1 MAVDLAK
8 IFTYPYDN
16 DLLMRKQKS
25 IRRALLARESV
36 SYIKKRVAILGGST
50 TDDIKNILELFL
62 LEAGIC
68 PTFYQSEYNRYYE
81 DAVFGAPELEDFQP
95 EIIIIYTGAVNIINR
110 PQLNDTLD
118 TVNEKIK
125 AEIARYRTI
134 HEKLARF
141 KAVIIQNNFER
152 PPYDDLG
159 SLSASAPYG
168 MARFINLLNEELAR
182 EAADFPNVYLHDLN
196 SLAARAGAKWHNLSQ
211 YYAYKLAQ
219 DYDFIPAAAL
229 GIAKII
235 RAILGKGKK
244 CLVLDLDNTLWGGII
259 GDDGID
265 GIAIG
270 NETPLAESFTAW
282 QTYVKSLKERGVI
295 LAVCSKND
303 DEVARSGFN
312 HPDSVLKADDFI
324 AFYAN
329 WQPKNINIQAIARD
343 INIGTDSLVFID
355 DNPAEREIVR
365 QNLPEVAVPEVTAGD
380 ITSYIQAIEGAGYF
394 EPAAISADDLKRSAT
409 YQENKARAALLSS
422 AEDYDTY
429 LASLAMRAEIDS
441 FVPVY
446 YDRIAQLT
454 NKSNQFNLTTIRYT
468 RADIERMA
476 ADDKYITLYGRLEDK
491 FGDNGLVSVVIGQ
504 KIGDSVEILLWLMSC
519 RVLKRGMENA
529 MLDALV
535 ERAKAAGAR
544 RLLGKYIPTKKNK
557 MVAEL
562 FDDLG
567 FTRLSE
573 DESGVRD
580 YVLILGSYTNH
591 GRFIR
596 RSIRAF

>member
-25 IRRALLARESV
+25 IRRALLARENV
-36 SYIKKRVAILGGST
+36 SYTKKRVAILGGST

-62 LEAGIC
+62 LEAGIS

-95 EIIIIYTGAVNIINR
+95 EIIIIYTSAANIINK
-110 PQLNDTLD
+110 PQLNDTLAAVK
-118 TVNEKIK
+118 TKVQS
-125 AEIARYRTI
+125 EIARYRKV

-141 KAVIIQNNFER
+141 NAVIIQNNFER

-159 SLSASAPYG
+159 SLSFSAPYG
-168 MARFINLLNEELAR
+168 MARFINLLNEALAA
-182 EAADFPNVYLHDLN
+182 ETADFPNVYLHDLN
-196 SLAARAGAKWHNLSQ
+196 TLAARVGTRWHNLSQ

-219 DYDFIPAAAL
+219 DYDFIPLAAL

-235 RAILGKGKK
+235 RAILGKNKK

-259 GDDGID
+259 GDDGVD

-270 NETPLAESFTAW
+270 HETPLAESFTTW

-365 QNLPEVAVPEVTAGD
+365 QNLPEVAVPEVMAGD
-380 ITSYIQAIEGAGYF
+380 IASYIQAIEGAGYF

-441 FVPVY
+441 FIPVY

-519 RVLKRGMENA
+519 RVLKRGMENV

-562 FDDLG
+562 LDDFG
-567 FTRLSE
+567 FTRISE

-580 YVLILGSYTNH
+580 YVLILGSYTNQ

-596 RSIRAF
+596 RSTLAI

>member
-62 LEAGIC
+62 LEAGIS

-81 DAVFGAPELEDFQP
+81 DAVFGAPELESFQP

-141 KAVIIQNNFER
+141 NAVIIQNNFER

-182 EAADFPNVYLHDLN
+182 EAADFPNVYMHDLN
-196 SLAARAGAKWHNLSQ
+196 SLAARVGAKWHNLSQ
-211 YYAYKLAQ
+211 YYAYKLVQ
-219 DYDFIPAAAL
+219 DYDFIPMAAL

-235 RAILGKGKK
+235 RAILGKNKK

-270 NETPLAESFTAW
+270 HETPLAESFTAW

-303 DEVARSGFN
+303 DEVARSGFT

-324 AFYAN
+324 TFYAN
-329 WQPKNINIQAIARD
+329 WQPKNINIAAIARD

-365 QNLPEVAVPEVTAGD
+365 QNLPEVAVPEVVAGD
-380 ITSYIQAIEGAGYF
+380 IASYIQAIEGAGYF

-409 YQENKARAALLSS
+409 YQENKARAALLSN

-519 RVLKRGMENA
+519 RVLKRGMENV

-562 FDDLG
+562 FDDFG

-580 YVLILGSYTNH
+580 YVLVLGSYTNQ

-596 RSIRAF
+596 RSTRAF

>member
-36 SYIKKRVAILGGST
+36 SYTKKRVAILGGST

-118 TVNEKIK
+118 TVNEKVQ

-141 KAVIIQNNFER
+141 NAVIVQNNFER
-152 PPYDDLG
+152 PPYDNLG

-196 SLAARAGAKWHNLSQ
+196 SLAARVGAKWHNLSQ

-244 CLVLDLDNTLWGGII
+244 CLVLDLDNTLWGGVI

-270 NETPLAESFTAW
+270 HETPLAESFTAW

-365 QNLPEVAVPEVTAGD
+365 QNLPEVAVPEVVASD
-380 ITSYIQAIEGAGYF
+380 IASYIQAIEGAGYF

-409 YQENKARAALLSS
+409 YQENKARAELLSS

-429 LASLAMRAEIDS
+429 LASLAMHAEIDS

-476 ADDKYITLYGRLEDK
+476 TDDKYITLYGRLEDK

-562 FDDLG
+562 FDDFG

-580 YVLILGSYTNH
+580 YVLILGSYTNQ

-596 RSIRAF
+596 RSARAF

>member
-25 IRRALLARESV
+25 IRRALLARENV
-36 SYIKKRVAILGGST
+36 SYTKKRVAILGGST

-62 LEAGIC
+62 LEAGIS

-95 EIIIIYTGAVNIINR
+95 EIIIIYTSAANIINK
-110 PQLNDTLD
+110 PQLNDTLAAVK
-118 TVNEKIK
+118 TKVQS
-125 AEIARYRTI
+125 EIARYRKV

-141 KAVIIQNNFER
+141 NAVIIQNNFER

-159 SLSASAPYG
+159 SLSFSAPYG
-168 MARFINLLNEELAR
+168 MARFINLLNEALAA
-182 EAADFPNVYLHDLN
+182 ETADFPNVYLHDLN
-196 SLAARAGAKWHNLSQ
+196 TLAARVGTRWHNLSQ

-219 DYDFIPAAAL
+219 DYDFIPLAAL

-235 RAILGKGKK
+235 RAILGKNKK

-259 GDDGID
+259 GDDGVD

-270 NETPLAESFTAW
+270 HETPLAESFTAW
-282 QTYVKSLKERGVI
+282 QTYVRSLKERGVI
-295 LAVCSKND
+295 LAVCSKNN
-303 DEVARSGFN
+303 DEVARSGFT

-365 QNLPEVAVPEVTAGD
+365 QNLPEVAVPEVASCD
-380 ITSYIQAIEGAGYF
+380 IASYIQAIEGAGYF

-409 YQENKARAALLSS
+409 YQENKARKELLSS

-429 LASLAMRAEIDS
+429 LASLAMHAEIDS

-476 ADDKYITLYGRLEDK
+476 TDDKYITLYGRLEDK

-535 ERAKAAGAR
+535 ERAKAVGAR
-544 RLLGKYIPTKKNK
+544 RLLGKFIPTKKNK

-562 FDDLG
+562 FDSFG

-573 DESGVRD
+573 DENGVRD
-580 YVLILGSYTNH
+580 YVLVLGSYSRQ

-596 RSIRAF
+596 RSTRAF

>member
-25 IRRALLARESV
+25 IRRALLERENV
-36 SYIKKRVAILGGST
+36 SYTKKRVAILGGST

-62 LEAGIC
+62 LEAGIS

-95 EIIIIYTGAVNIINR
+95 EIIIIYTSAANIINK
-110 PQLNDTLD
+110 PQLNDTLA
-118 TVNEKIK
+118 TVKTK
-125 AEIARYRTI
+125 VQSEIARYRKV

-141 KAVIIQNNFER
+141 NAVIIQNNFER

-159 SLSASAPYG
+159 SLSFSAPYG
-168 MARFINLLNEELAR
+168 MARFINLLNEALAA
-182 EAADFPNVYLHDLN
+182 ETADFPNVYLHDLN
-196 SLAARAGAKWHNLSQ
+196 TLAARVGARWHNLSQ

-219 DYDFIPAAAL
+219 DYDFIPLAAL

-235 RAILGKGKK
+235 RAILGKNKK

-259 GDDGID
+259 GDDGVD

-270 NETPLAESFTAW
+270 HETPLAESFTAW
-282 QTYVKSLKERGVI
+282 QTYVRSLKERGVI

-303 DEVARSGFN
+303 DEVARSGFA
-312 HPDSVLKADDFI
+312 HPDSVLRADDFI

-365 QNLPEVAVPEVTAGD
+365 QNLPEVAVPEVSACD
-380 ITSYIQAIEGAGYF
+380 IASYIQAIEGAGYF

-409 YQENKARAALLSS
+409 YQENKARKELLSS

-429 LASLAMRAEIDS
+429 LASLAMHAEIDS

-476 ADDKYITLYGRLEDK
+476 TDDKYITLYGRLEDK

-544 RLLGKYIPTKKNK
+544 RLLGKFIPTKKNK

-562 FDDLG
+562 FDSFG

-573 DESGVRD
+573 DENGVRD
-580 YVLILGSYTNH
+580 YVLVLGSYSRQ

-596 RSIRAF
+596 RSTRAF